1 MILFPCETRW
11 GIVHANKMS
20 VHANKMSVHANKM
33 SVHANKLS
41 VYANK
46 MSVDSKV
53 ELRLSALSIGRILAP
68 AETELKNF
76 LYLPDTPST

>member
-1 MILFPCETRW
+1 M
-11 GIVHANKMS
+11 
-20 VHANKMSVHANKM
+20 
-33 SVHANKLS
+33 S

-76 LYLPDTPST
+76 LYLSYTPGTLPLRSLDRDYLET